1 LNSLRARALN
11 RVSLRAR
18 VAAIAGAIGPAE
30 MAIKGG
36 ASAAGSSPAVA
47 GKRAS
52 LLDRAGST
60 SAFLN
65 FMDQHQPVE
74 CREDRPV
81 VDPQA

>member
-1 LNSLRARALN
+1 
-11 RVSLRAR
+11 
-18 VAAIAGAIGPAE
+18 

-36 ASAAGSSPAVA
+36 ASAAESSPAVA